1 MYNGLL
7 HLHNVMRWVILLLL
21 LIALFQSFSRSAS
34 VRQTSL
40 WLLISAH
47 LTFLLG
53 VYQWFAGKLGWKL
66 FQESGFSAV
75 MKDTESRFFAFEH
88 PVGMLFGIILITV
101 ARGKIKEGR
110 LSSAAWI
117 YLIALVI
124 ILLVVPWPFREGV
137 GRPWFPGMK

>member
-21 LIALFQSFSRSAS
+21 LIAMFQSFSRSGS

-47 LTFLLG
+47 ITFLLG
-53 VYQWFAGKLGWKL
+53 VYQWFAGELGWKMI
-66 FQESGFSAV
+66 QNTGISQV
-75 MKDTESRFFAFEH
+75 MKAAGPRFFAIEH
-88 PVGMLFGIILITV
+88 PIGMLFGIILITV
-101 ARGKIKEGR
+101 ARGKVKEGR
-110 LSSAAWI
+110 LSSASWI

-137 GRPWFPGMK
+137 GRPWFPGVK

>member
-47 LTFLLG
+47 ITFLLG
-53 VYQWFAGKLGWKL
+53 VYQWFAGNLGWKMI
-66 FQESGFSAV
+66 QSTGFSQV
-75 MKDTESRFFAFEH
+75 MKSGAARFFAIEH
-88 PVGMLFGIILITV
+88 PIGMLFGIILITV
-101 ARGKIKEGR
+101 
-110 LSSAAWI
+110 
-117 YLIALVI
+117 
-124 ILLVVPWPFREGV
+124 
-137 GRPWFPGMK
+137 